1 MENIR
6 AFERDLPIAVIFG
19 GMGAEHSVSL
29 HTAYSIISSLERRGV
44 PVLKIGITRDGA
56 WYTYVGDTAAIPAG
70 EWELGEL
77 APTYPVRLGQRS
89 GFLSGCDLV
98 TAFAAFIALHG
109 NFGEDGIVQGALTSA
124 GIKYVGCGVSAGA
137 VCSDKAYTKILA
149 ESIGIP
155 TVPWVLYIS
164 RASGKKE
171 GYGNVF
177 ANKTTAV
184 SEAIKR
190 LGFPMFV
197 KPTCLGSSIGAGRA
211 NNIEELDRAIDTAAL
226 AGDGRVLIERAVN
239 SVCELECAYLS
250 VDGEEIY
257 TEPGSIRTDG
267 GFYDF
272 STKYEG
278 CGKAIVSPTSD
289 VRRDITRELCGYAR
303 ELVALLGIRQLSRI
317 DFLLDGDG
325 KIYFNEINT
334 FPGMTESSL
343 YPELLRLVGVD
354 FDRLIGILAD
364 GARL

>member
-29 HTAYSIISSLERRGV
+29 HTAYSIIRSLERCGAC
-44 PVLKIGITRDGA
+44 VLKIGITRDGT
-56 WYTYVGDTAAIPAG
+56 WYTYAGDTAAIPTG
-70 EWELGEL
+70 EWESGEL
-77 APTYPVRLGQRS
+77 SLTYPVRLGQRS
-89 GFLSGCDLV
+89 GFLSGSDV
-98 TAFAAFIALHG
+98 ITVGAAFIALHG
-109 NFGEDGIVQGALTSA
+109 NFGEDGVIQGALTSA

-137 VCSDKAYTKILA
+137 ACADKAYTKMLA

-155 TVPWVLYIS
+155 TVPWVLYIN
-164 RASGKKE
+164 RGSGEKE

-177 ANKTTAV
+177 VDKATAV
-184 SEAIKR
+184 CEAVKR

-197 KPTCLGSSIGAGRA
+197 KPASLGSSIGAGRA
-211 NNIEELDRAIDTAAL
+211 NNIEELNRAIDAAAS

-239 SVCELECAYLS
+239 LICELECAYLFAE
-250 VDGEEIY
+250 GEEIY

-272 STKYEG
+272 SAKYG
-278 CGKAIVSPTSD
+278 GGGKALVSPTADLGQS
-289 VRRDITRELCGYAR
+289 ISLELCRYAR
-303 ELVALLGIRQLSRI
+303 GLVALLGIRQLSRI

-343 YPELLRLVGVD
+343 YPELLRRVGVD
-354 FDRLIGILAD
+354 FDKLIGAFVN